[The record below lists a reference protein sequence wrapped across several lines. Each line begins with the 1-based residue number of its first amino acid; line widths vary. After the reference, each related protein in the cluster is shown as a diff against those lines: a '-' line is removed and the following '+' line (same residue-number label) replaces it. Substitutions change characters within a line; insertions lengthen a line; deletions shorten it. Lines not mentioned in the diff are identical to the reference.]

1 MSEERVIELE
11 REVQSLRLEL
21 AEQKKAAERLKLELE
36 RQRGE
41 ENARLVSVQL
51 ERLFNDVASP
61 ASQLLMQAHL
71 LRMEEKPL
79 QASDI
84 LSVGLRLVRVLEDYG
99 LSAVGSVGEQVA
111 FNPNKHDLLSTD
123 MAVSPGETVIIRL
136 VGIAYQGKLLR
147 RAGVAGV

>member
-11 REVQSLRLEL
+11 RQVQSLRLEL
-21 AEQKKAAERLKLELE
+21 TEQKKTAERLKLELE

-51 ERLFNDVASP
+51 ERLFNEVASP
-61 ASQLLMQAHL
+61 TSQLLMQAHL
-71 LRMEEKPL
+71 LRVEEKPL
-79 QASDI
+79 QANDI

-99 LSAVGSVGEQVA
+99 LSAVGMVGEQVA
-111 FNPNKHDLLSTD
+111 FDQNQHDLLSTD
-123 MAVSPGETVIIRL
+123 MAVSPGESVVIRL

-147 RAGVAGV
+147 RAGVTGV